1 MNIEK
6 YIELLRFY
14 LTEKIDEVNRSV
26 QKTIQDEIADLLS
39 SIISSILAIYIS
51 TQFIEKNGLGWAV
64 LKVFVLIIVY
74 LLLYFLTKWI
84 IRKYKTQKELG
95 NANNK
100 RLSDSQ
106 FKKLVSDF
114 DHIACDSIL
123 LSWDFLKKIYS
134 KRIGNSEKNFCLIES
149 IYYFKKAIS
158 IISLV
163 VTYKEICV
171 NSGNVSNAISP
182 YRIKNA
188 SESLKDISTKIEQ
201 AFEYLHVNL
210 TDDIAD
216 DYKNSLI
223 ELKKV
228 TDYADGIVNHHTQ

>member
-84 IRKYKTQKELG
+84 IRKYKTQK
-95 NANNK
+95 N
-100 RLSDSQ
+100 
-106 FKKLVSDF
+106 
-114 DHIACDSIL
+114 
-123 LSWDFLKKIYS
+123 
-134 KRIGNSEKNFCLIES
+134 
-149 IYYFKKAIS
+149 
-158 IISLV
+158 
-163 VTYKEICV
+163 
-171 NSGNVSNAISP
+171 
-182 YRIKNA
+182 
-188 SESLKDISTKIEQ
+188 
-201 AFEYLHVNL
+201 
-210 TDDIAD
+210 
-216 DYKNSLI
+216 
-223 ELKKV
+223 
-228 TDYADGIVNHHTQ
+228 